1 MRVAA
6 AVSGII
12 VHSVCWG
19 LLLLIL
25 YALSMASFMVLGTVI
40 KGDSLF
46 LWAAGWTAGFL
57 VALLSAI
64 LMLVREER
72 RAIAPAVVLLLC
84 SVAGILA
91 ALYLSISAG
100 GFKPQPLSIAYVLA
114 FAVQGLLTILFLARG
129 SRTAS

>member
-12 VHSVCWG
+12 VHLICWG
-19 LLLLIL
+19 LLLLIF

-40 KGDSLF
+40 KGESLF
-46 LWAAGWTAGFL
+46 WWSMGWTGGFL
-57 VALLSAI
+57 IALLSAI
-64 LMLVREER
+64 LMLARKGD
-72 RAIAPAVVLLLC
+72 RAKPPAVVLLLC

-100 GFKPQPLSIAYVLA
+100 GFKPHPLSIAYVLS
-114 FAVQGLLTILFLARG
+114 FAAQGLLTILFLARG
-129 SRTAS
+129 TTNAR